1 MAIRFQEL
9 LMNVLSL
16 PFCRDDSACGVT
28 YWVAKHYQGFSSLA
42 CPWGL
47 ISTGGVEF
55 ISSKLASEL
64 KHIGRSMKY

>member
-1 MAIRFQEL
+1 M
-9 LMNVLSL
+9 LSL
-16 PFCRDDSACGVT
+16 LFCRGDSAYDVT
-28 YWVAKHYQGFSSLA
+28 YELAEHYQGFSSLA

-64 KHIGRSMKY
+64 KHISRSMKYG